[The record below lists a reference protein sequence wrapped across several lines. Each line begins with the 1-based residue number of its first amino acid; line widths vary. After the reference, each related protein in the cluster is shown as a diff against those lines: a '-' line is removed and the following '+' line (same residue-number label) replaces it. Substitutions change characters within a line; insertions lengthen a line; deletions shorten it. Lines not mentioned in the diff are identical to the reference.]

1 MKMEIETTLNTAEI
15 VEEIGVE
22 TFAEGQ
28 SNVENMLDT
37 LPLMGKGMI
46 GILLVTIIIIAGISL
61 LNKIKDKP
69 EERDSVGR

>member
-1 MKMEIETTLNTAEI
+1 MKIETTLNTTEL
-15 VEEIGVE
+15 VE

-46 GILLVTIIIIAGISL
+46 GILLVTVIIIAGITI
-61 LNKIKDKP
+61 LNKVKDKP
-69 EERDSVGR
+69 EDKKD

>member
-1 MKMEIETTLNTAEI
+1 METTLNTAEL
-15 VEEIGVE
+15 VETVGVE

-46 GILLVTIIIIAGISL
+46 GILLVTVIIIAGITI
-61 LNKIKDKP
+61 LNKVKDKP
-69 EERDSVGR
+69 EDKKD

>member
-1 MKMEIETTLNTAEI
+1 MEMEIETTLNTAEV

-37 LPLMGKGMI
+37 LPLMGKGMV
-46 GILLVTIIIIAGISL
+46 GILLVTVIIIAGITL

-69 EERDSVGR
+69 EDKKD